1 MMEEDK
7 GQDCSCLLLSYYW
20 LQLAH
25 HWHRAHNSHHTT
37 PHHTN
42 PLMLVHRYLLEQIS
56 QRALTMNS
64 ATTLM
69 TSPLMLVHRYLPKQI
84 SAEELDRL
92 ASAKVAELGVMDMK
106 GMGKV
111 IGQLKQ
117 QLGAAAPGGMI
128 SDAVKKAIG
137 AL

>member
-1 MMEEDK
+1 MEEDK

-42 PLMLVHRYLLEQIS
+42 
-56 QRALTMNS
+56 
-64 ATTLM
+64 
-69 TSPLMLVHRYLPKQI
+69 PLMLVHRYLPKQI